1 MTQEDKQRLESF
13 STEELKAEIK
23 RRAEIARA
31 KKAEEMKNALRCRN
45 CKHCVSVPISSWWS
59 NRYSYECVARTWGK
73 KHPRHYTISPSKR
86 ACELFERKEE

>member
-31 KKAEEMKNALRCRN
+31 KKGGISMAEYIDKVAVIAEIERRLKALAN
-45 CKHCVSVPISSWWS
+45 
-59 NRYSYECVARTWGK
+59 T
-73 KHPRHYTISPSKR
+73 
-86 ACELFERKEE
+86 